1 MTARGHGAYLA
12 TPRQLN
18 WNFVLNAEVVDA
30 VFAPTQKWC
39 GQNSASV
46 RVAGQKNIQVAHKM
60 FRTIVVRRASMDS
73 HRDQVRWMRRMHKCR
88 KCQKGISP
96 GDFIPK
102 FLTRS

>member
-12 TPRQLN
+12 TPRQMN
-18 WNFVLNAEVVDA
+18 WNSVFNAEVVNA
-30 VFAPTQKWC
+30 VFTPTQKWC
-39 GQNSASV
+39 SQNGASV
-46 RVAGQKNIQVAHKM
+46 RVAGQKSIQVAHKM

-73 HRDQVRWMRRMHKCR
+73 HRDQIRSMRRMHKRR